1 MGERVSDRTTV
12 EAPVAVVHRVITD
25 LAAYP
30 QWADNVLEVEI
41 LSTDD
46 DGRPDKARFR
56 VDARISEVTYTLG
69 YVYDGDDVSWSLL
82 EGETVSQLD
91 GRYELT
97 DQGGTTGV
105 VYHLEADVD
114 IPLPG
119 FLKKRAARQI
129 LEQGLAGL
137 KARAE
142 ASV

>member
-1 MGERVSDRTTV
+1 MGERVSDRTSIH
-12 EAPVAVVHRVITD
+12 APIEVVHGVICD

-30 QWADNVLEVEI
+30 DWAEGMLEVEV
-41 LSTDD
+41 LATDD
-46 DGRPDKARFR
+46 QGRPDRARFR
-56 VDARISEVTYTLG
+56 VDARIAEVSYTLR
-69 YVYDGDDVSWSLL
+69 YAYDGHDVSWELI
-82 EGETVSQLD
+82 EGETISQLD

-97 DQGGTTGV
+97 DQGERTGV
-105 VYHLEADVD
+105 AYHLEADVD